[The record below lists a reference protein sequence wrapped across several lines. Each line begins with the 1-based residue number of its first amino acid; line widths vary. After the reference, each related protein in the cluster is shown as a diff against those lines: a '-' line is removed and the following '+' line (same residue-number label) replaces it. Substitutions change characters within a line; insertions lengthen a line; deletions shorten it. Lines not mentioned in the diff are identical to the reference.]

1 MVKRY
6 HYIIPKSQL
15 VPEAAEKCEGNGS
28 HPAPPEKRGKMNCRQ
43 VMLSQKECF
52 FFLGMVFLMNGLI
65 LKLLGMKYV
74 SATRTAWRGKTGGGG
89 CSHWEGSAQPC

>member
-28 HPAPPEKRGKMNCRQ
+28 HPAPPEKRGKNELQTGDAKSKR
-43 VMLSQKECF
+43 VF
-52 FFLGMVFLMNGLI
+52 FFSGDGIFNEWSD
-65 LKLLGMKYV
+65 LKAAGDEVRKRHKNCL
-74 SATRTAWRGKTGGGG
+74 
-89 CSHWEGSAQPC
+89 EG